1 MKRASPAPL
10 AGGTI
15 PRARSG
21 AGENADA
28 QMPNLTCNLSR
39 HKFHTMVGEIRS
51 EAELDDC
58 LSAPSPGDV
67 AFFRDLE
74 GDLMIIGVAGKMGP
88 SLARRAARAAQAAG
102 VARRIIGVSRFSTP
116 SAESFLREA
125 GVETLRTDLLD
136 AGAVA
141 ALPDVE
147 NVIYM
152 AGRKFG
158 STGAESLT
166 WAMNAY
172 LPALVAE
179 RFRRSRIVAFSS
191 GNVYPLVPVQSGGA
205 TEDTPPAP
213 VGEYAQSV
221 LARER
226 IFEHFSRCHETP
238 VALLRLN
245 YAIDLRYGVL
255 LDIGRKV
262 FQGKSVAVTMGAVNV
277 IWQGDANS
285 VALRSL
291 AHAQSPPLILNLT
304 GTETLS
310 IRAIAYRFGEVFG
323 KAPMLEGEEA
333 PTALLSNATRCR
345 RTFGAPSVSVEQMIE
360 WTTHWIQSGGAT
372 LNKPTHFES
381 RDGKF

>member
-1 MKRASPAPL
+1 
-10 AGGTI
+10 
-15 PRARSG
+15 
-21 AGENADA
+21 
-28 QMPNLTCNLSR
+28 MPDW
-39 HKFHTMVGEIRS
+39 IQS
-51 EAELDDC
+51 EAELEER
-58 LSAPSPGDV
+58 LSTPSAEDV
-67 AFFRDLE
+67 AFFRDLD

-88 SLARRAARAAQAAG
+88 SLAHRAARAARAAG
-102 VARRIIGVSRFSTP
+102 VPRRIIGVSRFSTP
-116 SAESFLREA
+116 STELFLQQA

-136 AGAVA
+136 SGALA
-141 ALPDVE
+141 ALPDAR
-147 NVIYM
+147 NVIFM

-179 RFRRSRIVAFSS
+179 RFRHSRIVAFSS
-191 GNVYPLVPVQSGGA
+191 GGVYPLVPVHSGGA
-205 TEDTPPAP
+205 TEETAPAP

-226 IFEHFSRCHETP
+226 ILEHFSRRHETP
-238 VALLRLN
+238 VTLLRLN

-255 LDIGRKV
+255 LDVGSKV
-262 FQGKSVAVTMGAVNV
+262 FEGRSVDLTMGAVNV

-291 AHAQSPPLILNLT
+291 THGQSPPFILNLT
-304 GTETLS
+304 GPETLS
-310 IRAIAYRFGEVFG
+310 IRALAHRFGETFG
-323 KAPMLEGEEA
+323 RTPALEGREA
-333 PTALLSNATRCR
+333 PTALLNNAGRCHQL
-345 RTFGAPSVSVEQMIE
+345 FGLPSVSVDEMMD
-360 WTTHWIQSGGAT
+360 WTAYWIMSKGPT